1 MPIDDEPMT
10 AHYSPSAYQPARI
23 PDQPAAAKRS
33 WLFRFGNS
41 RLPWGHTE
49 DIVPLSMQRQSTPA
63 GLRAQEKYQQ
73 DVAAGLRQ
81 EEKFAQRDYHQ
92 INDHERI
99 RYAPFSKRTTFWFY
113 LWGGGRFV
121 FWVMAIFLPL
131 TWLVGAAALDDEY
144 LTNLLAIIEGT
155 AWTFLV
161 PLGCWAIGSLVVNK
175 FTNWVVRPSKG
186 PLWEFNRRTGMV
198 TIFDY
203 DNMGEYK
210 RSGTIG
216 EFTYP
221 FHEFD
226 ACISSGPDRQ
236 GLIWYQ
242 LHLVH
247 RYHDLS
253 INLFPIVPKD
263 SSMSPHFAAWDF
275 LQNYMDIGR
284 PLPDIPLFEKHRA
297 NDPTTAAH
305 DRRTGR
311 PERYWRDMDD
321 KTWEAQLTQNLG
333 RVNAYDITGRLNI
346 MARHV
351 RYAD

>member
-1 MPIDDEPMT
+1 MT

-23 PDQPAAAKRS
+23 PDQPAAVKRS
-33 WLFRFGNS
+33 WLFRFGSS

-49 DIVPLSMQRQSTPA
+49 DIVPLSMLRQSTPT
-63 GLRAQEKYQQ
+63 GLRTQEKYQQ

-113 LWGGGRFV
+113 LLGGGRFV
-121 FWVMAIFLPL
+121 FWVMMIMSPISWLLVADAHPEGFTQGLISVVLKTAPWFL
-131 TWLVGAAALDDEY
+131 G
-144 LTNLLAIIEGT
+144 
-155 AWTFLV
+155 V
-161 PLGCWAIGSLVVNK
+161 PLACWAIGSLVVHK

-226 ACISSGPDRQ
+226 AYISSAPDRQ
-236 GLIWYQ
+236 GLIWHQ

-247 RYHDLS
+247 RYHDLAIDLS
-253 INLFPIVPKD
+253 PIVSKD
-263 SSMSPHFAAWDF
+263 SSMAPPGIFCRTTWTPAARCR
-275 LQNYMDIGR
+275 ISR
-284 PLPDIPLFEKHRA
+284 CSSS
-297 NDPTTAAH
+297 TA
-305 DRRTGR
+305 RTIR
-311 PERYWRDMDD
+311 
-321 KTWEAQLTQNLG
+321 
-333 RVNAYDITGRLNI
+333 
-346 MARHV
+346 
-351 RYAD
+351 

>member
-1 MPIDDEPMT
+1 
-10 AHYSPSAYQPARI
+10 
-23 PDQPAAAKRS
+23 
-33 WLFRFGNS
+33 
-41 RLPWGHTE
+41 
-49 DIVPLSMQRQSTPA
+49 
-63 GLRAQEKYQQ
+63 
-73 DVAAGLRQ
+73 
-81 EEKFAQRDYHQ
+81 
-92 INDHERI
+92 
-99 RYAPFSKRTTFWFY
+99 
-113 LWGGGRFV
+113 
-121 FWVMAIFLPL
+121 MAIFLPL
-131 TWLVGAAALDDEY
+131 TWLVGAAALDDGY
-144 LTNLLAIIEGT
+144 LTNLLAIIKET

-161 PLGCWAIGSLVVNK
+161 PLACWAIGSLVVHK
-175 FTNWVVRPSKG
+175 LTNWVVRPSKG

-203 DNMGEYK
+203 DNMGDK

-221 FHEFD
+221 FYEFD
-226 ACISSGPDRQ
+226 AYISSGPDRQ
-236 GLIWYQ
+236 GLIWHQ

-247 RYHDLS
+247 RYHDLAIDLS
-253 INLFPIVPKD
+253 PIVPKD
-263 SSMSPHFAAWDF
+263 SSMAPHFAAWDF

-284 PLPDIPLFEKHRA
+284 PLPDIPLFEQHRA

-321 KTWEAQLTQNLG
+321 KTWEAQLMQNLA
-333 RVNAYDITGRLNI
+333 RVNAYDITGRLDL

>member
-1 MPIDDEPMT
+1 MT
-10 AHYSPSAYQPARI
+10 AHYSPSAYQSARI
-23 PDQPAAAKRS
+23 PDQPAAVKRS
-33 WLFRFGNS
+33 WLFRFGSS

-49 DIVPLSMQRQSTPA
+49 DIVPLSMLRQSTPA

-113 LWGGGRFV
+113 LLGAGRFV
-121 FWVMAIFLPL
+121 FWVMMIMSPISWLFVADAQPDGFTQGLTSVVLKTAPWFL
-131 TWLVGAAALDDEY
+131 G
-144 LTNLLAIIEGT
+144 
-155 AWTFLV
+155 V
-161 PLGCWAIGSLVVNK
+161 PLACWAIGSLVVNK

-221 FHEFD
+221 FYEFD
-226 ACISSGPDRQ
+226 AYISSGPDRQ

-247 RYHDLS
+247 RYHDLAIDLS
-253 INLFPIVPKD
+253 PIVPKD
-263 SSMSPHFAAWDF
+263 SSMAPHFAAWDF

-321 KTWEAQLTQNLG
+321 KTWEAQLTQNLA
-333 RVNAYDITGRLNI
+333 RVKAYDITGRLNL
-346 MARHV
+346 MDRHV

>member
-1 MPIDDEPMT
+1 MT

-23 PDQPAAAKRS
+23 PDQPAAVKRS
-33 WLFRFGNS
+33 WLFRFGSS

-49 DIVPLSMQRQSTPA
+49 DIVPLSMLRQSTPA

-73 DVAAGLRQ
+73 DVAAGLRK

-113 LWGGGRFV
+113 LLGAGRFV
-121 FWVMAIFLPL
+121 FWVMMIMSPISWLLVADAHPDGFTQGLTSVVLKTAPWFL
-131 TWLVGAAALDDEY
+131 G
-144 LTNLLAIIEGT
+144 
-155 AWTFLV
+155 V
-161 PLGCWAIGSLVVNK
+161 PLACWAIGSLVVNK

-226 ACISSGPDRQ
+226 AYVSSGPDRQ

-321 KTWEAQLTQNLG
+321 KTWEAQLTQNLA
-333 RVNAYDITGRLNI
+333 RVKAYDITGRLNL
-346 MARHV
+346 MDRHV

>member
-1 MPIDDEPMT
+1 MT

-23 PDQPAAAKRS
+23 PDQPAAVKRS
-33 WLFRFGNS
+33 WLFRFGGS

-49 DIVPLSMQRQSTPA
+49 DIVPHSMLSHTSPA
-63 GLRAQEKYQQ
+63 GLR
-73 DVAAGLRQ
+73 DVERYEHALETG
-81 EEKFAQRDYHQ
+81 EEQREAYELLDYHQ
-92 INDHERI
+92 VIDHERY
-99 RYAPFSKRTTFWFY
+99 RHASLSKRSLFWFY

-131 TWLVGAAALDDEY
+131 TWLVGAAALDDGY
-144 LTNLLAIIEGT
+144 LTNLLAIIKET

-161 PLGCWAIGSLVVNK
+161 PLACWAIGSLVVHK
-175 FTNWVVRPSKG
+175 LTNWVVRPSKG

-221 FHEFD
+221 FYEFD
-226 ACISSGPDRQ
+226 AYISSGPDRQ
-236 GLIWYQ
+236 GLIWHQ

-247 RYHDLS
+247 RYHDLAIDLS
-253 INLFPIVPKD
+253 PIVPKD
-263 SSMSPHFAAWDF
+263 SSMAPHFAAWDF

-284 PLPDIPLFEKHRA
+284 PLPDIPLFEQHRA

-305 DRRTGR
+305 DCRTGR

-321 KTWEAQLTQNLG
+321 KTWEAQLMQNLA
-333 RVNAYDITGRLNI
+333 RVNAYDITGRLDL

>member
-1 MPIDDEPMT
+1 MT

>member
-1 MPIDDEPMT
+1 MT

-23 PDQPAAAKRS
+23 PDQPAATKRS
-33 WLFRFGNS
+33 WLFRFGSS

-49 DIVPLSMQRQSTPA
+49 DIVPHSMLSHTSPA
-63 GLRAQEKYQQ
+63 GLR
-73 DVAAGLRQ
+73 DVERYEHALETG
-81 EEKFAQRDYHQ
+81 EEQREAYELLDYHQ
-92 INDHERI
+92 VIDHERY
-99 RYAPFSKRTTFWFY
+99 RHASLSKRSLFWFY
-113 LWGGGRFV
+113 LWVGGRFV

-144 LTNLLAIIEGT
+144 LSNLLAIIKET

-161 PLGCWAIGSLVVNK
+161 PLACWAIGSLVVHK
-175 FTNWVVRPSKG
+175 LTNCVVRPSKG

-203 DNMGEYK
+203 DNMGEHK

-216 EFTYP
+216 EFSYP

-226 ACISSGPDRQ
+226 AYISSGPDRQ
-236 GLIWYQ
+236 GLIWHQ

-247 RYHDLS
+247 RYHDLAIDLS
-253 INLFPIVPKD
+253 PIVSKD
-263 SSMSPHFAAWDF
+263 SSMAPHFAAWDF
-275 LQNYMDIGR
+275 LQNYMDTSR
-284 PLPDIPLFEKHRA
+284 PLPDIPLFEQHRA
-297 NDPTTAAH
+297 QDPVTAEH
-305 DRRTGR
+305 DRRTAR

-321 KTWEAQLTQNLG
+321 ETWDARLTQNLA
-333 RVNAYDITGRLNI
+333 RVNAYDITGRLNL

-351 RYAD
+351 QYAD

>member
-1 MPIDDEPMT
+1 MT
-10 AHYSPSAYQPARI
+10 AHYSSSAYQPARI
-23 PDQPAAAKRS
+23 PDQPAATKRS
-33 WLFRFGNS
+33 WLFRFGSS

-49 DIVPLSMQRQSTPA
+49 DIVPLSMLRQSTPA

-81 EEKFAQRDYHQ
+81 EEKFAQRDYHH

-113 LWGGGRFV
+113 LLGGGRFV
-121 FWVMAIFLPL
+121 FWVMMIMSPISWLLVADAHPDGFTQGLTSVVLKTAPWFL
-131 TWLVGAAALDDEY
+131 G
-144 LTNLLAIIEGT
+144 
-155 AWTFLV
+155 V
-161 PLGCWAIGSLVVNK
+161 PLACWAIGSLVVNK

-226 ACISSGPDRQ
+226 AYISSGPDRQ

-321 KTWEAQLTQNLG
+321 KTWEAQLKQNLA
-333 RVNAYDITGRLNI
+333 RVNAYDITGRLNL
-346 MARHV
+346 MDRHV

>member
-1 MPIDDEPMT
+1 MMVMSPI
-10 AHYSPSAYQPARI
+10 
-23 PDQPAAAKRS
+23 S
-33 WLFRFGNS
+33 WLLVADAHPEGFTQGLIS
-41 RLPWGHTE
+41 VVLKTAPWFLGA
-49 DIVPLSMQRQSTPA
+49 PLA
-63 GLRAQEKYQQ
+63 
-73 DVAAGLRQ
+73 
-81 EEKFAQRDYHQ
+81 
-92 INDHERI
+92 
-99 RYAPFSKRTTFWFY
+99 
-113 LWGGGRFV
+113 
-121 FWVMAIFLPL
+121 
-131 TWLVGAAALDDEY
+131 
-144 LTNLLAIIEGT
+144 
-155 AWTFLV
+155 
-161 PLGCWAIGSLVVNK
+161 CWAIGSLVVHK
-175 FTNWVVRPSKG
+175 LTNWVVRPSKG

-203 DNMGEYK
+203 DNMGEYQ

-226 ACISSGPDRQ
+226 AYISSGPDRQ
-236 GLIWYQ
+236 GLIWHQ

-247 RYHDLS
+247 RYHDLAIDLS
-253 INLFPIVPKD
+253 PIVSKD
-263 SSMSPHFAAWDF
+263 SSMAPHFAAWDF

-321 KTWEAQLTQNLG
+321 ETWEAQLTQNLG
-333 RVNAYDITGRLNI
+333 RVNAYDITGRLNL
-346 MARHV
+346 MDRHV

>member
-1 MPIDDEPMT
+1 MT

-23 PDQPAAAKRS
+23 PDQPAATKRS
-33 WLFRFGNS
+33 WVFRFGNS

-49 DIVPLSMQRQSTPA
+49 DIVPLSMLRQSTPE
-63 GLRAQEKYQQ
+63 GLRTHEKYKQ
-73 DVAAGLRQ
+73 DLAAGLRQ

-99 RYAPFSKRTTFWFY
+99 RYAPFSKHTTFWFY
-113 LWGGGRFV
+113 LLGGGRFI
-121 FWVMAIFLPL
+121 FWVMAIFMPL

-144 LTNLLAIIEGT
+144 LTNLLAIIKET

-161 PLGCWAIGSLVVNK
+161 PLACWALGSLVVNK

-203 DNMGEYK
+203 VNMGEYK

-226 ACISSGPDRQ
+226 AYISSAPDRQ

-305 DRRTGR
+305 DRRTDR

-321 KTWEAQLTQNLG
+321 KTWEAQLTQNLA
-333 RVNAYDITGRLNI
+333 RVNAYDITGRLNL
-346 MARHV
+346 MDRYV

>member
-1 MPIDDEPMT
+1 MT

-23 PDQPAAAKRS
+23 PDQPAATKRS

-49 DIVPLSMQRQSTPA
+49 DIVPLSMLRQSTPA
-63 GLRAQEKYQQ
+63 GLRTHEKYKQ

-81 EEKFAQRDYHQ
+81 EEKFAQRDYHH

-99 RYAPFSKRTTFWFY
+99 RYAPFSKSTTFWFY
-113 LWGGGRFV
+113 RLGGGRFV

-144 LTNLLAIIEGT
+144 LTNLLAIIKET

-161 PLGCWAIGSLVVNK
+161 PLACWAIGSLVVNK

-226 ACISSGPDRQ
+226 AYISSGPDRQ

-247 RYHDLS
+247 RYHDLAIDLS
-253 INLFPIVPKD
+253 PIVPKD
-263 SSMSPHFAAWDF
+263 SSMAPHFAAWDF

-305 DRRTGR
+305 DRRTNR

-321 KTWEAQLTQNLG
+321 KTWEAQLMQNLA
-333 RVNAYDITGRLNI
+333 RVNAYDITGRLNL
-346 MARHV
+346 MDRHV

>member
-1 MPIDDEPMT
+1 MT

-23 PDQPAAAKRS
+23 PDQPAAVKRS
-33 WLFRFGNS
+33 WLFRFGSS

-49 DIVPLSMQRQSTPA
+49 DIVPHSMLSHTTPA
-63 GLRAQEKYQQ
+63 GLR
-73 DVAAGLRQ
+73 DVERYEHALAAG
-81 EEKFAQRDYHQ
+81 EEQREAYELLDYHQ
-92 INDHERI
+92 IIDHERY
-99 RYAPFSKRTTFWFY
+99 RHASLSKRSLFWFY

-121 FWVMAIFLPL
+121 FWVMALLSPVIWAWLSWVLDGKFTANLWMFAKET
-131 TWLVGAAALDDEY
+131 TWY
-144 LTNLLAIIEGT
+144 LT
-155 AWTFLV
+155 V
-161 PLGCWAIGSLVVNK
+161 PLACWAIGSLVVHK
-175 FTNWVVRPSKG
+175 LTNWVVRPSKG
-186 PLWEFNRRTGMV
+186 PQWEFNRRKGMV

-210 RSGTIG
+210 RSGTVG

-226 ACISSGPDRQ
+226 AYISSAPDRQ
-236 GLIWYQ
+236 GLIWHQ

-247 RYHDLS
+247 RSHDLA
-253 INLFPIVPKD
+253 IDLRPIVPKD
-263 SSMSPHFAAWDF
+263 SSMAPHFAAWDF

-321 KTWEAQLTQNLG
+321 ENWEAQLKQSLG
-333 RVNAYDITGRLNI
+333 RVNAYDITGRVNL
-346 MARHV
+346 MDRHV

>member
-1 MPIDDEPMT
+1 MT

-23 PDQPAAAKRS
+23 PDQPAAVKRS
-33 WLFRFGNS
+33 WLFRFGSS

-49 DIVPLSMQRQSTPA
+49 DIVPLSMLRQSTPA

-81 EEKFAQRDYHQ
+81 EEKFAQRDYHH

-99 RYAPFSKRTTFWFY
+99 RYAPFSKSTTFWFY
-113 LWGGGRFV
+113 LWGGGRIV

-144 LTNLLAIIEGT
+144 RINLLAIIKET

-161 PLGCWAIGSLVVNK
+161 PLACWAIGSLVVNK

-226 ACISSGPDRQ
+226 AYISSGPDRQ

-311 PERYWRDMDD
+311 PERCWRDMDD
-321 KTWEAQLTQNLG
+321 KTWEAQLTQNLA
-333 RVNAYDITGRLNI
+333 RVKAYGITGRLNL
-346 MARHV
+346 MDRHV

>member
-1 MPIDDEPMT
+1 MS

-23 PDQPAAAKRS
+23 PDQPAPAKRS
-33 WLFRFGNS
+33 WLFRFGSS

-49 DIVPLSMQRQSTPA
+49 DIVPLSMLRQSTPA
-63 GLRAQEKYQQ
+63 ELRTHEKYQQ

-113 LWGGGRFV
+113 LLGGGRFV
-121 FWVMAIFLPL
+121 FWVMMIMSPISWLLVADAHPDGFTQGLTSVVLKTAPWFL
-131 TWLVGAAALDDEY
+131 G
-144 LTNLLAIIEGT
+144 
-155 AWTFLV
+155 V
-161 PLGCWAIGSLVVNK
+161 PLACWAIGSLVVNK

-186 PLWEFNRRTGMV
+186 PLWELNRRTGMV

-203 DNMGEYK
+203 DNMGEYQ

-216 EFTYP
+216 EFSYP

-226 ACISSGPDRQ
+226 AYISSGPDRQ
-236 GLIWYQ
+236 GLIWHQ

-247 RYHDLS
+247 RYHDLAIDLS
-253 INLFPIVPKD
+253 PIVSKD
-263 SSMSPHFAAWDF
+263 SSMAPHFAAWDF
-275 LQNYMDIGR
+275 LQNYMDTSR
-284 PLPDIPLFEKHRA
+284 PLPDIPLLEQHRA
-297 NDPTTAAH
+297 QDPVTAEH
-305 DRRTGR
+305 DRRTAR
-311 PERYWRDMDD
+311 PERYWRNMDD
-321 KTWEAQLTQNLG
+321 ETWDALLAQNLA
-333 RVNAYDITGRLNI
+333 RVNAYEITGRLNL

-351 RYAD
+351 QYAD

>member
-1 MPIDDEPMT
+1 MT
-10 AHYSPSAYQPARI
+10 AHYSPSAYQPTRI
-23 PDQPAAAKRS
+23 PDQPAAVKRS
-33 WLFRFGNS
+33 WLFRFGSS

-49 DIVPLSMQRQSTPA
+49 NIVPHSMLSHTSPA
-63 GLRAQEKYQQ
+63 GLR
-73 DVAAGLRQ
+73 DVERYEHALETG
-81 EEKFAQRDYHQ
+81 EEQREAYELLDYHQ
-92 INDHERI
+92 IINHERY
-99 RYAPFSKRTTFWFY
+99 RHASLSKRSLFWFY

-144 LTNLLAIIEGT
+144 LTNLLAIIKRT

-161 PLGCWAIGSLVVNK
+161 PLACWAIGSLVVHK
-175 FTNWVVRPSKG
+175 LTNCVVRPSKG

-210 RSGTIG
+210 RSGIIG
-216 EFTYP
+216 EFSYP

-226 ACISSGPDRQ
+226 TYISSSPDRQ
-236 GLIWYQ
+236 GLIWHQ

-247 RYHDLS
+247 RYHDLAIDLS
-253 INLFPIVPKD
+253 PIVSKD
-263 SSMSPHFAAWDF
+263 SSMAPHFAAWDF

-321 KTWEAQLTQNLG
+321 GTWEAQLTQNLG
-333 RVNAYDITGRLNI
+333 RVNAYDITGRLNL
-346 MARHV
+346 MDRHV

>member
-1 MPIDDEPMT
+1 MT

-23 PDQPAAAKRS
+23 PDQPAAVKRS
-33 WLFRFGNS
+33 WLFRFGSS

-49 DIVPLSMQRQSTPA
+49 NIVPHSMLSQPSPA
-63 GLRAQEKYQQ
+63 GLR
-73 DVAAGLRQ
+73 DVERYEHTLATGAKKRQ
-81 EEKFAQRDYHQ
+81 AYELLDYHQ
-92 INDHERI
+92 VIDHERY
-99 RYAPFSKRTTFWFY
+99 RHASLSKRSLFWFY

-144 LTNLLAIIEGT
+144 LTNLLAIIKET

-161 PLGCWAIGSLVVNK
+161 PLACWAIGSLVVHK

-216 EFTYP
+216 EFAYP

-226 ACISSGPDRQ
+226 AYISSGPDRQ

-253 INLFPIVPKD
+253 INLSPIVPKD

-275 LQNYMDIGR
+275 LQNYMDTSR

-321 KTWEAQLTQNLG
+321 ETWETQLKQNLA
-333 RVNAYDITGRLNI
+333 RVNAYDITGRLNL
-346 MARHV
+346 MDRHV

>member
-1 MPIDDEPMT
+1 MT

-49 DIVPLSMQRQSTPA
+49 NIVPHSMLSHTSPA
-63 GLRAQEKYQQ
+63 GLRNVERYEHALATGAKK
-73 DVAAGLRQ
+73 RQ
-81 EEKFAQRDYHQ
+81 AYELLDYHQ
-92 INDHERI
+92 IIDHERY
-99 RYAPFSKRTTFWFY
+99 RHASLSKHSLFWFY
-113 LWGGGRFV
+113 LWGGGCFV
-121 FWVMAIFLPL
+121 FWVTLIFSPIG
-131 TWLVGAAALDDEY
+131 WLALADVDP
-144 LTNLLAIIEGT
+144 EGFTKGLVNIVLET
-155 AWTFLV
+155 APWFLGV
-161 PLGCWAIGSLVVNK
+161 PLACWAIGSLVVHK
-175 FTNWVVRPSKG
+175 LTNWVVRPSKG

-216 EFTYP
+216 EFTCS

-226 ACISSGPDRQ
+226 AYISSAPDRQ
-236 GLIWYQ
+236 GLIWHQ

-247 RYHDLS
+247 RYHNLAIDLS
-253 INLFPIVPKD
+253 PIVPKD
-263 SSMSPHFAAWDF
+263 SSMAPHFAAWDF

-321 KTWEAQLTQNLG
+321 ETWEAQLTQNLG
-333 RVNAYDITGRLNI
+333 RVNAYDITGRLNL

>member
-1 MPIDDEPMT
+1 MT

-23 PDQPAAAKRS
+23 PDQPEAVKRS
-33 WLFRFGNS
+33 WLFRFGSS

-49 DIVPLSMQRQSTPA
+49 DIVPHSMLSQPSPA
-63 GLRAQEKYQQ
+63 GLR
-73 DVAAGLRQ
+73 DVERYEYALATGTKKRQ
-81 EEKFAQRDYHQ
+81 AYELLDYHQ
-92 INDHERI
+92 VIDHERY
-99 RYAPFSKRTTFWFY
+99 RHASLSKRSLFWFY

-121 FWVMAIFLPL
+121 FWVMMIMSPISWLLVADAHPEGFTQGLISVVLKTAPWFL
-131 TWLVGAAALDDEY
+131 G
-144 LTNLLAIIEGT
+144 
-155 AWTFLV
+155 V
-161 PLGCWAIGSLVVNK
+161 PLACWAIGSLVVHK
-175 FTNWVVRPSKG
+175 LTNWVVRPSKG

-221 FHEFD
+221 FYEFD
-226 ACISSGPDRQ
+226 AYISSGPDRQ
-236 GLIWYQ
+236 GLIWHQ

-247 RYHDLS
+247 RYHDLAIDLS
-253 INLFPIVPKD
+253 PIVPKD
-263 SSMSPHFAAWDF
+263 SSISPHFAAWDF
-275 LQNYMDIGR
+275 LQNYMDTSR
-284 PLPDIPLFEKHRA
+284 PLPDIPLLEQHRA
-297 NDPTTAAH
+297 NDPVTAVH

-321 KTWEAQLTQNLG
+321 GTWEAQLTQNLG
-333 RVNAYDITGRLNI
+333 RVNAYDITGRLNL

>member
-1 MPIDDEPMT
+1 
-10 AHYSPSAYQPARI
+10 
-23 PDQPAAAKRS
+23 
-33 WLFRFGNS
+33 
-41 RLPWGHTE
+41 
-49 DIVPLSMQRQSTPA
+49 
-63 GLRAQEKYQQ
+63 
-73 DVAAGLRQ
+73 
-81 EEKFAQRDYHQ
+81 
-92 INDHERI
+92 
-99 RYAPFSKRTTFWFY
+99 
-113 LWGGGRFV
+113 
-121 FWVMAIFLPL
+121 MAIFLPL

-275 LQNYMDIGR
+275 LQNYMDTGR

>member
-1 MPIDDEPMT
+1 MT
-10 AHYSPSAYQPARI
+10 AHYSPTAYQPARI
-23 PDQPAAAKRS
+23 PDQPAAVKRS

-49 DIVPLSMQRQSTPA
+49 DIVPLSMLRQSKPA
-63 GLRAQEKYQQ
+63 GLRTHEKYKQ

-113 LWGGGRFV
+113 LLGGGRFV
-121 FWVMAIFLPL
+121 FWVLLVLLPFAWSVDAYHSPSGFLPGFWDVVL
-131 TWLVGAAALDDEY
+131 ETAPWFLGPP
-144 LTNLLAIIEGT
+144 LA
-155 AWTFLV
+155 
-161 PLGCWAIGSLVVNK
+161 CWAIGSLVVNK

-226 ACISSGPDRQ
+226 AYISSAPDRQ
-236 GLIWYQ
+236 GLIWHQ

-247 RYHDLS
+247 RYHDLA
-253 INLFPIVPKD
+253 IDLGPIVPKD
-263 SSMSPHFAAWDF
+263 SSMAPHFAAWDF
-275 LQNYMDIGR
+275 LQNYMDIGH

-321 KTWEAQLTQNLG
+321 ETWEAQLTQNLG
-333 RVNAYDITGRLNI
+333 RVNAYDITGRLNL
-346 MARHV
+346 MAKQV